1 VKPPYLL
8 ITVALDIQNRGET
21 PNREA
26 KSKDCIGHGLNV
38 GEITLAFVAVCT
50 NFTGFF

>member
-8 ITVALDIQNRGET
+8 ITVALDIQNRCEM

-26 KSKDCIGHGLNV
+26 KSKDCIGQRLNA
-38 GEITLAFVAVCT
+38 GEMTLAFVAVCAI
-50 NFTGFF
+50 FARFF